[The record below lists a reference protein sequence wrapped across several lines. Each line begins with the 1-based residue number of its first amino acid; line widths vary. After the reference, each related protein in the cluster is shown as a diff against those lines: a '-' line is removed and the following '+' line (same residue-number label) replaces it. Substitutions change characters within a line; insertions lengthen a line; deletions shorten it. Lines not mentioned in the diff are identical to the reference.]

1 MKFQFKYTFQG
12 RNYVSNIEANT
23 QYAAQIKFNEF
34 ILSKIKIES
43 IEEEQPKQD
52 PSVEFLKGVFGMKN
66 VLLLCV
72 LSFASC
78 RRDLAKECAKRFPC
92 TVSKEVVTKIEVKTD
107 TILKWQELPPLPL
120 VGIRCFQW
128 ENEKSIEIFKV
139 PCAAVNEQKTV
150 YLTSYI
156 LDTAKITALSYQ
168 VLQLQKDS
176 AKIAQKLVDSKNNY
190 IKYGTFW
197 KYGFLWTW
205 LVIILLAAF
214 AIYRKT
220 KKV

>member
-1 MKFQFKYTFQG
+1 MKYKFKYSFQG
-12 RNYVSNIEANT
+12 NKYVSTIEAQS

-43 IEEEQPKQD
+43 IEEEQSKQD
-52 PSVEFLKGVFGMKN
+52 PSVEFLKGVFGMKSI
-66 VLLLCV
+66 LFFCV
-72 LSFASC
+72 LSLASC
-78 RRDLAKECAKRFPC
+78 RRDLAKECSQKYPC
-92 TVSKEVVTKIEVKTD
+92 TVTKEVVTKIEVKTD

-168 VLQLQKDS
+168 VSQLQKDS
-176 AKIAQKLVDSKNNY
+176 AKIAQKLIDSNNQY
-190 IKYGTFW
+190 DKYHYFFKWG
-197 KYGFLWTW
+197 LILTW
-205 LVIILLAAF
+205 LVFILLAAF
-214 AIYRKT
+214 AIYRKIE
-220 KKV
+220 KV